1 MKKHYKSI
9 LLASSLVP
17 SDRFELSTSPLPM
30 VCSTPELRG
39 RGKIG
44 GKVTQGCSGRKSLC
58 GAFVKLLL
66 KIIPLWQKTYA
77 YRGLADILSGL
88 AATGQLFILRLF
100 MAHAA
105 ALQTGIDGNLARD
118 RRYQFR

>member
-1 MKKHYKSI
+1 
-9 LLASSLVP
+9 
-17 SDRFELSTSPLPM
+17 
-30 VCSTPELRG
+30 
-39 RGKIG
+39 
-44 GKVTQGCSGRKSLC
+44 VTQGCSGRKSLC